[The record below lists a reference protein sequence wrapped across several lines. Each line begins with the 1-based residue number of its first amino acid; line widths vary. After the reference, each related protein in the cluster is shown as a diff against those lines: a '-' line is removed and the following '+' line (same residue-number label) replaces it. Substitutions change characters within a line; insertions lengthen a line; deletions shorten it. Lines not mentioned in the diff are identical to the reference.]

1 MDVATLEYIRG
12 LKPAPHADGRELVK
26 KGIEIGNSFEA
37 PLTWYEGYAN
47 HMEFKKGVSAG
58 RQDLLVSADGTCDA
72 CGRGRCC

>member
-47 HMEFKKGVSAG
+47 HMEFKKACQREG
-58 RQDLLVSADGTCDA
+58 RIYWCLLMGL
-72 CGRGRCC
+72 